1 MRGLFASGL
10 AAPGRAALPVPVK
23 GWAGGPRTGARR
35 ARSGRHVP
43 SRPARLS
50 PVCRRLL
57 LCWVAA
63 AAPLALADD
72 FQTPAIAAAELM
84 ARQGKPDAPLVV
96 DVRPNGE
103 YKSGH
108 VAGALNIPYDKMD
121 KHLDQLT
128 QAPHGVVLY
137 CTQGHRTRQ
146 AEQTLIEN
154 DVPNVF
160 HLQGGLGAWRQAGYP
175 IHTGWGP

>member
-1 MRGLFASGL
+1 MM
-10 AAPGRAALPVPVK
+10 AALCR
-23 GWAGGPRTGARR
+23 WL
-35 ARSGRHVP
+35 
-43 SRPARLS
+43 LS
-50 PVCRRLL
+50 W
-57 LCWVAA
+57 WVAA
-63 AAPLALADD
+63 AVPFALADD

-108 VAGALNIPYDKMD
+108 VAGAVNIPYDKME

-128 QAPHGVVLY
+128 QAKNGVVLY
-137 CTQGHRTRQ
+137 CTQGHRTKQ
-146 AEQTLIEN
+146 AEQTLLDNE
-154 DVPNVF
+154 VPNVS
-160 HLQGGLGAWRQAGYP
+160 HLQGGLGAWRQGGYP